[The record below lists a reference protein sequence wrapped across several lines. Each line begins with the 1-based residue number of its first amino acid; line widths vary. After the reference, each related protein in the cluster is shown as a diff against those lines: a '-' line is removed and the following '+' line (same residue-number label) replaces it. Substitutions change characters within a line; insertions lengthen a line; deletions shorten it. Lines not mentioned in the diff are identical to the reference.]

1 MEPASVSVHF
11 TGSLTRLSLVW
22 LPRRPDKSPRPIM
35 LRRGLVPNRYVW
47 IPAPKQLCSYTFK
60 TVNNQ

>member
-47 IPAPKQLCSYTFK
+47 IPGTK
-60 TVNNQ
+60 TTLFFHF